1 MMVYLYINP
10 KHYKFVDK
18 RPYLQPVA
26 SIDCNLKLPCSIL
39 SPTLEISKDRIG
51 DIANFNYAYIPEF
64 HRYYFLTEPVADLGG
79 VAKLSFNVD
88 PLTSNAN
95 AILGL
100 RCQVERQ
107 QYNYNMDLPDSDIPV
122 MAKRN
127 LTYRN
132 FASTP
137 FTSNPSG
144 RHYTLTVS
152 GSSKLE
158 GGVVNG
164 TD

>member
-1 MMVYLYINP
+1 MRLLLYVNP
-10 KHYKFVDK
+10 QHYKYVDK
-18 RPYLQPVA
+18 RAYLQPVA
-26 SIDCNLKLPCSIL
+26 DIQCVLKASSSIIKPVV
-39 SPTLEISKDRIG
+39 EISKERLG
-51 DIANFNYAYIPEF
+51 NIATFNYAYIPDF
-64 HRYYFLTEPVADLGG
+64 NRYYFLVDAVEDIGG
-79 VAKLSFNVD
+79 VGVLFFDVD
-88 PLTSNAN
+88 VLTSNAN

-107 QYNYNMDLPDSDIPV
+107 QYNYNMDLPDPDIPV

-158 GGVVNG
+158 GGATSG